1 MKKVYVGSTNKNKV
15 LAVKNVFEPN
25 GFEVIGMEVDSGVSS
40 QPKNDLETITG
51 AENRA
56 KQLPTDGI
64 RIGLE
69 AGIEMLNNELYLTNF
84 GVLITEEGKVLRAG
98 GTRLV
103 LPDEIKKAIFEDG
116 LELSDAMDKYFKIKN
131 AKHNINRF
139 KTRPKGVNLICRQV
153 SERLRSLSLSK
164 CQHERRRLYIISSHM
179 GTPVVVYNLTK

>member
-15 LAVKNVFEPN
+15 QAVKKVFEPH
-25 GFEVIGMEVDSGVSS
+25 GFEVIGLEVDSGVSN

-56 KQLPTDGI
+56 KMLPSDGI

-69 AGIEMLNNELYLTNF
+69 AGIEMLKDELYLTNF
-84 GVLITEEGKVLRAG
+84 GVLITEDGKVLRAG

-116 LELSDAMDKYFKIKN
+116 LELSDAMDKYFKVKN
-131 AKHNINRF
+131 AKHNNGAIGYFTNDVVKRIDIF
-139 KTRPKGVNLICRQV
+139 DHIAKL
-153 SERLRSLSLSK
+153 
-164 CQHERRRLYIISSHM
+164 LYGSYLYQ
-179 GTPVVVYNLTK
+179 GEK